1 MSVRPPSD
9 RHLQQGTQEDIRG
22 SALHGA
28 VSLEQLESGQPQ
40 QVDGAAMCSKTPL
53 KRVAE
58 RDNRDQDTRVGKQ
71 RTGHLGPWTQPKWTA
86 DPVWQRHKNSLVSF
100 PSGFSVLEL
109 CAGAGTAAL
118 ALKLLLGNEDH
129 LAGAWDTD
137 GNLKAIY
144 DVVHG
149 EHPEVHFGVDGDIL
163 KTPLKRFPSANA
175 VVCGP
180 PCQPYSTYGKR
191 ATMGDPRAEPFHRCI
206 DVIAELDSRA
216 SEQSGP
222 RAGHPKLMF
231 VVFENTLGI
240 LQKKEGQPLA
250 PLATFKRILSERLG
264 KRWSFHAMKV
274 TSSDYGLPQ
283 SRTRVYLVGRNGEF
297 YGGGTGMPTGP
308 PQALMYRLDSR
319 SLLDTEDNQQ
329 EHYTPLQENA
339 LTSWKHE
346 LRSAMEDVGN
356 QGKFVF
362 VEVGRDPTS
371 RTAWSGTT
379 PKLDI
384 CECLRASGPQLHV
397 FSLGDGVEDTHIL
410 VNRGLRIHER
420 AALQGFPSEI
430 GHLRFTENIGRRI
443 FGNAM
448 SVPVIGSVLAQELQ
462 AILSE
467 SARRRIQLD
476 SFFRVDLC
484 AEPSLRYVPRTPP
497 ATHRFGWD
505 SLNSCFKVVARAPTR
520 PQEHPRLSEPSAVS
534 PEEPAN
540 RGATAATGA
549 GGQPAE
555 TGAMDIVSHEEGP
568 QLADAGGQ
576 PSESRQAS
584 SERQPDGTHDQ
595 GCFSQAT
602 AATACQS
609 ASEDTQ
615 EVGGNAMC
623 NLEMGGSIELCSPDL
638 WFQAPIEVDRAAPRV
653 DTHEEPLDDEDF
665 AIEFPW
671 TPDNRDAANRP
682 LEQPV
687 ALAQA
692 TPEPALADAL
702 VEDFPIEFTM

>member
-1 MSVRPPSD
+1 M
-9 RHLQQGTQEDIRG
+9 
-22 SALHGA
+22 
-28 VSLEQLESGQPQ
+28 
-40 QVDGAAMCSKTPL
+40 
-53 KRVAE
+53 
-58 RDNRDQDTRVGKQ
+58 GKQ
-71 RTGHLGPWTQPKWTA
+71 RIGHPGPWTQPKWTA

-100 PSGFSVLEL
+100 PSGLSVLEL

-118 ALKLLLGNEDH
+118 ALKLLLGSEDH

-137 GNLKAIY
+137 ENLKAIY
-144 DVVHG
+144 DAVHG
-149 EHPEVHFGVDGDIL
+149 EHPEVHLGKDGDIM
-163 KTPLKRFPSANA
+163 KTPLERFPSANV

-191 ATMGDPRAEPFHRCI
+191 ATLEDPRAEPFHRCI
-206 DVIAELDSRA
+206 EVIAELDSRA
-216 SEQSGP
+216 SEQSGS

-240 LQKKEGQPLA
+240 LQRKEGQPLP
-250 PLATFKRILSERLG
+250 PLATFKHILSERLG
-264 KRWSFHAMKV
+264 SRWSFHVMKV
-274 TSSDYGLPQ
+274 NSSDYGLPQ

-297 YGGGTGMPTGP
+297 YGGGTGMPSGP
-308 PQALMYRLDSR
+308 PPAFMYRLDSR
-319 SLLDTEDNQQ
+319 SLLDTEDNQT
-329 EHYTPLQENA
+329 EHYTPLQEDA
-339 LTSWKHE
+339 LASWKHE
-346 LRSAMEDVGN
+346 LRPAMEDIDN

-362 VEVGRDPTS
+362 VEVGRDPTN

-430 GHLRFTENIGRRI
+430 GHLRFTERIGRRI

-448 SVPVIGSVLAQELQ
+448 SVPVIGSILAQELL

-467 SARRRIQLD
+467 SVRRRIQLD
-476 SFFRVDLC
+476 IFFRVGIS

-505 SLNSCFKVVARAPTR
+505 SLNSCFRVVARAPTH
-520 PQEHPRLSEPSAVS
+520 PEEHPWSSEPSAALPDES
-534 PEEPAN
+534 AN
-540 RGATAATGA
+540 RGASAASNMPGA

-555 TGAMDIVSHEEGP
+555 ADAMDTISHEEGQP
-568 QLADAGGQ
+568 LPDAGGQ
-576 PSESRQAS
+576 PSESRHAS
-584 SERQPDGTHDQ
+584 SERQPDGTHDH
-595 GCFSQAT
+595 GTGSQAT

-615 EVGGNAMC
+615 EVATNVTD
-623 NLEMGGSIELCSPDL
+623 NLEMGGSIEVELCSPDL
-638 WFQAPIEVDRAAPRV
+638 RLPASREADMEAPHV
-653 DTHEEPLDDEDF
+653 DTHEEPFEEDLV
-665 AIEFPW
+665 IEFPW
-671 TPDNRDAANRP
+671 TPINRDAANRL

-687 ALAQA
+687 ASGQA
-692 TPEPALADAL
+692 TPDPALADAW
-702 VEDFPIEFTM
+702 VEDLTVEPSR